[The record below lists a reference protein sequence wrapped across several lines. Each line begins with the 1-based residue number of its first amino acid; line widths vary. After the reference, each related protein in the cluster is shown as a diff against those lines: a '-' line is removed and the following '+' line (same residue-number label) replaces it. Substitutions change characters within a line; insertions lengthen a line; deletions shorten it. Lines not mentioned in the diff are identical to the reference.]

1 MWILR
6 KLGIRSPSPP
16 ALRVESPCP
25 DILAAVAATGGLSD
39 RGLPLVR
46 LGLTFARRAG
56 TTNPDMAV
64 ALLVDRGGAL
74 PARREGHAIVDAF
87 GATPPY
93 FASTPA
99 QIVHGVAAFGGSC
112 DLVFYD
118 SEVAVVGAVRT
129 MGEYDAAFRSHPP
142 RGQASYIPP
151 AVEGAFLRAGPDRG
165 VYVLVFSKETRADGL
180 CILHDQVHR
189 VLSAA
194 APAPRRVHIVG
205 ADASMHRGD
214 RLQIQRAFSR
224 VPNIGV
230 RYQNG
235 YVEGGEGPR
244 PDPSLFDHVLRFMEP
259 TVFGIGEDVRVA
271 ESVAPGG
278 TGTLLRVGNV
288 SSGRWYDGP
297 QCAVGF
303 VPLAAQLAL
312 EVAAS
317 HPPALDIVIDY
328 HDGVQRQRI
337 PLHIPIPAV
346 SA

>member
-1 MWILR
+1 MGILR
-6 KLGIRSPSPP
+6 KLGLRSPFPP
-16 ALRVESPCP
+16 ASRIESPCP

-46 LGLTFARRAG
+46 LGLIFARRAG
-56 TTNPDMAV
+56 TINPDMAV
-64 ALLVDRGGAL
+64 ALLVDRGGAF
-74 PARREGHAIVDAF
+74 PTRRAGQAVVDAF

-99 QIVHGVAAFGGSC
+99 QIVHGGVAFGGSC
-112 DLVFYD
+112 DLAFYD

-129 MGEYDAAFRSHPP
+129 MSEYDAAFRSYPP
-142 RGQASYIPP
+142 RGHASYIPP

-165 VYVLVFSKETRADGL
+165 VYVLVFSKEARADGL
-180 CILHDQVHR
+180 CILHDQVYR

-194 APAPRRVHIVG
+194 APAPRRVYIVG

-224 VPNIGV
+224 VRNTGV

-235 YVEGGEGPR
+235 YVESGDGPR

-259 TVFGIGEDVRVA
+259 TVFGISEDVRVA

-278 TGTLLRVGNV
+278 TGTLLRVGNA

-297 QCAVGF
+297 QCAIGF

-328 HDGVQRQRI
+328 HDGVQRQWI